1 LEVNNLFTF
10 FAALVISMAIIPLA
24 IRWAPRL
31 GMVDYPDARK
41 VHASPIPRAGGVG
54 IVLGTLIPI
63 LLWAP
68 SDPAVHAY
76 LFGSLVLLV
85 FGMWDDA
92 KSLGYR
98 IKFLGQIIAAA
109 VVVYYGNVYIETMP
123 FMDVVKLPAYFAKP
137 FTVFAIIGMINA
149 LNASDGLDGLAG
161 GLSILSLG
169 CIAYLASQV
178 EGDIAL
184 VIVLA
189 TLGGAVGFLRYNTY
203 PARVFMGDGGSQFLG
218 FTLGF
223 LAVLLTQK
231 VNTALSPVLP
241 LLFLG
246 LPIIDILTAMAQRLY
261 YHISPFVASKHHLHH
276 RLLELGFDHYEAV
289 VIIYSV
295 HTLFVASAILLRY
308 EQDWLIMSLYLGT
321 CTVLLFSL
329 FIALHKGWQAHQ
341 SRATS
346 NLTQVIN
353 ALKNH
358 RIFRMAPIGYVK
370 VAIPVFMV
378 AVGFLADKLPSDFGA
393 LSVVLLLIALW
404 HLLFYAGN
412 DSMVL
417 HTVHYVTVAFVVYLQ
432 TINFDGGKPVL
443 DTIAT
448 VYFVILAVAVG
459 LVIRYGKENKFKTTP
474 MDYLV
479 ILIVVLA
486 GILLHSVP
494 NVAAIGLMA
503 VKLIIVFYGCEI
515 IITHSKGRWSMLN
528 ISSLLTLSAL
538 AIRGM
543 L

>member
-1 LEVNNLFTF
+1 MEVNSLFTF

-24 IRWAPRL
+24 IRWAPHL
-31 GMVDYPDARK
+31 GMLDYPDARK
-41 VHASPIPRAGGVG
+41 VHTSPIPRAGGIG
-54 IVLGTLIPI
+54 IVLGALIPI

-76 LFGSLVLLV
+76 LFGSLVLLG

-92 KSLGYR
+92 KSLGHR
-98 IKFLGQIIAAA
+98 IKFFGQIIAAVA
-109 VVVYYGNVYIETMP
+109 VVYYGDVYIETMP
-123 FMDVVKLPAYFAKP
+123 FMDVVQLPDYLAKP

-149 LNASDGLDGLAG
+149 LNVSDGLDGLAG
-161 GLSILSLG
+161 GLSILSLS
-169 CIAYLASQV
+169 CIAYLASQAD
-178 EGDIAL
+178 GDVAI

-189 TLGGAVGFLRYNTY
+189 TLGGALGFLRYNTY

-223 LAVLLTQK
+223 LAVFLTQK
-231 VNTALSPVLP
+231 VNTALSPALP

-246 LPIIDILTAMAQRLY
+246 LPIIDILAAIAQRLY
-261 YHISPFVASKHHLHH
+261 YNISPFVATKHHIHH

-295 HTLFVASAILLRY
+295 HTLFVVSAILLSY

-321 CTVLLFSL
+321 CAALLLSL
-329 FIALHKGWQAHQ
+329 FIAVHKGWRAHQ
-341 SRATS
+341 SRATTR
-346 NLTQVIN
+346 LTKAIN
-353 ALKNH
+353 ALREH
-358 RIFRMAPIGYVK
+358 RIFRIAPIGYVK
-370 VAIPVFMV
+370 IAIPVFLV
-378 AVGFLADKLPSDFGA
+378 VVGLWANKIPSDFGII
-393 LSVVLLLIALW
+393 SIVLLSIVLW
-404 HLLFYAGN
+404 HLLFRAGK

-417 HTVHYVTVAFVVYLQ
+417 HTVHYVTAAFVVYLQ
-432 TINFDGGKPVL
+432 TINFDAGKPIL
-443 DTIAT
+443 DTMEII
-448 VYFVILAVAVG
+448 YFVMLAVAVG
-459 LVIRYGKENKFKTTP
+459 LVIRYGKENQFRTTP

-479 ILIVVLA
+479 ILIVVLT

-494 NVAAIGLMA
+494 DVAAIGLMA

-515 IITHSKGRWSMLN
+515 IISHSKGRWSTLN

-538 AIRGM
+538 AVRGM